1 MRCGTSSA
9 VLLVLLSV
17 MPANV
22 FGFDSK
28 SVEGLMIL
36 IVEDD
41 PQVARLIALV
51 LRRHGHHCQ
60 IVADG
65 QSALR
70 HAKEVRP
77 SMIFADLTLKGMGGD
92 QLCRTLKSQEE
103 TRLIPYV
110 VLSGDR
116 DLAQKAQQCGADD
129 YMGKPFEFPDLIRL
143 VDKYAGAES
152 RKAD

>member
-1 MRCGTSSA
+1 
-9 VLLVLLSV
+9 
-17 MPANV
+17 
-22 FGFDSK
+22 
-28 SVEGLMIL
+28 MIL

-51 LRRHGHHCQ
+51 LQRSGRKCE
-60 IVADG
+60 IIADG
-65 QSALR
+65 QTALR
-70 HAKEVRP
+70 RTKELKP
-77 SMIFADLTLKGMGGD
+77 SMIFADLTIKGMGGE
-92 QLCRTLKSQEE
+92 QLCSALKSQEE
-103 TRLIPYV
+103 TRHIPYV

-116 DLAQKAQQCGADD
+116 DLAQKARQCGADD

>member
-1 MRCGTSSA
+1 MND
-9 VLLVLLSV
+9 V
-17 MPANV
+17 
-22 FGFDSK
+22 
-28 SVEGLMIL
+28 IL

-51 LRRHGHHCQ
+51 LRRAGRESV

-65 QSALR
+65 ATAMQK
-70 HAKEVRP
+70 AKELKP
-77 SMIFADLTLKGMGGD
+77 AMIFADLTIKGMGGD
-92 QLCRTLKSQEE
+92 QLCSALKSDDE

-116 DLAQKAQQCGADD
+116 DLAQKARQCGADD

-143 VDKYAGAES
+143 VDKYAGTES
-152 RKAD
+152 RKAN

>member
-1 MRCGTSSA
+1 
-9 VLLVLLSV
+9 
-17 MPANV
+17 
-22 FGFDSK
+22 
-28 SVEGLMIL
+28 MIL

-51 LRRHGHHCQ
+51 LRRAGRDCE

-65 QSALR
+65 QSALQKAR
-70 HAKEVRP
+70 ELKP
-77 SMIFADLTLKGMGGD
+77 SLIFADLTIKGMSGEK
-92 QLCRTLKSQEE
+92 LCSALKSHED
-103 TRLIPYV
+103 TRGIPYV

-116 DLAQKAQQCGADD
+116 DLALKARQCGADD

-143 VDKYAGAES
+143 VDKYAGTES

>member
-1 MRCGTSSA
+1 
-9 VLLVLLSV
+9 VILV
-17 MPANV
+17 
-22 FGFDSK
+22 
-28 SVEGLMIL
+28 
-36 IVEDD
+36 VEDD
-41 PQVARLIALV
+41 PQVARLIALI
-51 LRRHGHHCQ
+51 LERHGRKCE

-70 HAKEVRP
+70 RASDLQP
-77 SMIFADLTLKGMGGD
+77 SMIFADLTIKGMTGD
-92 QLCRTLKSQEE
+92 KLCTALKAQDS
-103 TRLIPYV
+103 TRHIPYI

-116 DLAQKAQQCGADD
+116 DLAQKARQCGADD